1 MIAALGALCSH
12 AATAQSADGG
22 SVPPAG
28 DIRPDNVAQLAQVFA
43 FRTGA
48 PGGHAGAPV
57 AAGGALYVLTPFPHK
72 LYALSPAD
80 GRVIWQYQPEPDPMA
95 EGLATQGAVIGAPAF
110 DAGRLYLNTL
120 DGHTTALDPASG
132 RVLWDARV
140 AAVSKGETLRS
151 SPLPAG
157 DRVYV
162 GNAGDDFGAR
172 GWLAALDAASGRE
185 VWRRYSTGSDAEVG
199 IGPGFKPPYPDDA
212 SPDRG
217 IATWPSGAWQHGGG
231 GVSGPLLLD
240 VAATLLIHGT
250 GHPAPLNPEQRPGGN
265 RWTSG
270 LFARDPA
277 TGAARWFT
285 PINPH
290 DLFGLG
296 ATGPNIS
303 VDRDWRRA
311 RRKLLVHAD
320 ANGLLYVLERETGR
334 ILSAEPFAPTNAT
347 GGVEL
352 STGALLRNPA
362 KAARFQTMA
371 RDVCPGLP
379 GAIGGTPAYLETT
392 GLVYLPVSRL
402 CMDFEARNTS
412 YIAGTAFTGA
422 NIRLKPPREG
432 SRGALVAWDLEA
444 GRPAWSLPEPFPLAG
459 GVLATAGG
467 VVIYGTLDGHLK
479 AVDARDGRPL
489 WETETTS
496 GIVGDPITFRG
507 PDDHAYL
514 AVMAGR
520 GGPLGRVT
528 RSEID
533 ERDASAAGGAANVLR
548 DLPKPADE
556 SGTLYVFRLP

>member
-1 MIAALGALCSH
+1 MSGRV
-12 AATAQSADGG
+12 GE
-22 SVPPAG
+22 
-28 DIRPDNVAQLAQVFA
+28 IRPDNVASLAQVFA
-43 FRTGA
+43 FRTGS

-57 AAGGALYVLTPFPHK
+57 SGAGALFALTPFPHK
-72 LYALSPAD
+72 LYALNPAD
-80 GRVIWQYQPEPDPMA
+80 GRVLWQFQPEPDPMA
-95 EGLATQGAVIGAPAF
+95 EGLATSGAVIGAPAL
-110 DAGRLYLNTL
+110 DGARLYVNTL
-120 DGHTTALDPASG
+120 DGHTIALDPASG
-132 RVLWDARV
+132 RVFWDSRV
-140 AAVSKGETLRS
+140 AALSKGETLRA

-157 DRVYV
+157 RLVYV

-172 GWLAALDAASGRE
+172 GWIAALDAESGRE
-185 VWRRYSTGSDAEVG
+185 LWRRYSTGPDSEIG
-199 IGPGFKPPYPDDA
+199 IGAEFKPPYPDDA
-212 SPDRG
+212 GPDRG
-217 IATWPSGAWQHGGG
+217 IATWSPGAWRQGGG

-240 VAATLLIHGT
+240 PDTNLLIHGT

-296 ATGPNIS
+296 ATGPNLRI
-303 VDRDWRRA
+303 DRDWRGA
-311 RRKLLVHAD
+311 ARKLLVHAD
-320 ANGLLYVLERETGR
+320 ANGYLYVLDRETGR
-334 ILSAEPFAPTNAT
+334 ILSAEPFAPTNAV

-379 GAIGGTPAYLETT
+379 GAIGGAPAYLETT

-402 CMDFEARNTS
+402 CMDFEARNAN
-412 YIAGTAFTGA
+412 YVAGTAFTAA
-422 NIRLKPPREG
+422 NIRLKPPPEG
-432 SRGALVAWDLEA
+432 SRGALVAWDVQA
-444 GRPAWSLPEPFPLAG
+444 ARPAWSVPEPFPLAG
-459 GVLATAGG
+459 GVLATSGG
-467 VVIYGTLDGHLK
+467 VVIYGTLEGHLK

-489 WETETTS
+489 WQVETLS
-496 GIVGDPITFRG
+496 GIVGDPTTFLG
-507 PDDHAYL
+507 PDGHTYL
-514 AVMAGR
+514 AVLAGR

-528 RSEID
+528 RDEID
-533 ERDASAAGGAANVLR
+533 QRDASAAGGAANALR